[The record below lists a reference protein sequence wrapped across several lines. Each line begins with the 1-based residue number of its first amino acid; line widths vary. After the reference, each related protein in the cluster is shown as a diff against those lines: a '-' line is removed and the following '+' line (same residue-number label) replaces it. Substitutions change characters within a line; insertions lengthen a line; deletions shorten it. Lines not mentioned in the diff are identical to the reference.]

1 MAQNLSA
8 FFKQNAK
15 QIENRKIAVSDR
27 FTGEDGKP
35 VLWEITCISASENQK
50 IRKNSMKNKVA
61 AGKRGQYTQE
71 FDAAAY
77 QARLAAQCVVFP
89 NLNDKDLQ
97 DSYGVMDAEQLISAM
112 LTPGEFD
119 DLILSITDLCGFK
132 TEEDLVDE
140 AKN

>member
-15 QIENRKIAVSDR
+15 QVENQKIIVSDR
-27 FTGEDGKP
+27 FTDEDGKP
-35 VLWEITCISASENQK
+35 MKWEITCISASENQK
-50 IRKNSMKNKVA
+50 IRKNCTRNKPVV
-61 AGKRGQYTQE
+61 GKRGQYTQE
-71 FDAAAY
+71 FDPAAY
-77 QARLAAQCVVFP
+77 QARLATQCVVFP

-97 DSYGVMDAEQLISAM
+97 NSYGAMDAEQLISAM

-132 TEEDLVDE
+132 TEEELIDE